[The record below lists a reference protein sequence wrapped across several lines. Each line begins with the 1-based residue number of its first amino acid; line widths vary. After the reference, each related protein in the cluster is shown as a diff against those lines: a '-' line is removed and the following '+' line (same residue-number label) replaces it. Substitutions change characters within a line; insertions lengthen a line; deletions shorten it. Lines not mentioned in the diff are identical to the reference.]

1 MPDLFAHG
9 GREVKGPVRH
19 LRGDLSASG
28 CYLSA
33 MKLRVKE
40 LRQNRGWTVQQLA
53 DAVGLSKS
61 YVNDLENGKRRANSY
76 RLEKFAAA
84 FDVSLYDLIDDGSLS
99 QDQRKLLVDFEA
111 MTAENRAILLET
123 ARVFRQQNEGQ

>member
-1 MPDLFAHG
+1 
-9 GREVKGPVRH
+9 
-19 LRGDLSASG
+19 
-28 CYLSA
+28 

-76 RLEKFAAA
+76 RLEKFAAV